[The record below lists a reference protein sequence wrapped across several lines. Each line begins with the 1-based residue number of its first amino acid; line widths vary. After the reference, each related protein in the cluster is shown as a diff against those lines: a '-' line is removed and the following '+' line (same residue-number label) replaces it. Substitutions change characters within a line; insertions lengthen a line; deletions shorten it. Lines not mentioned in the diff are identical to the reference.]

1 VVMEN
6 TYKLGN
12 FNVSLLSTEG
22 TASVGP
28 LFAPISVFV
37 CGLVFALGNRLSAG
51 LTPRFCPDL
60 GRHPYASFP
69 NVPLTTTLLTHGAA
83 VMFLLWYVTP
93 RAMFEDNT
101 VIEQTVV
108 AD

>member
-1 VVMEN
+1 MEN
-6 TYKLGN
+6 TYNLGY
-12 FNVSLLSTEG
+12 FNASLLATEG

-28 LFAPISVFV
+28 LFAPISVFA

-51 LTPRFCPDL
+51 LPPRFIL
-60 GRHPYASFP
+60 ISAAILAQVFLS
-69 NVPLTTTLLTHGAA
+69 VPLTTALLTHGAA

-101 VIEQTVV
+101 AIEQTVI
-108 AD
+108 AG